1 MTEVIANVKVVII
14 LQYRNIKPIHC
25 TVHDKA
31 GEKGC
36 QHKLWTGR
44 KHIQTI
50 LKEYI
55 KHFQNSTVKSST
67 NGPIRNWAKD
77 INNHFTK
84 EDT

>member
-1 MTEVIANVKVVII
+1 MLRENILNILTTEKKWSLCIVTEVIANVKVVII

-55 KHFQNSTVKSST
+55 KHFQNSTVKS
-67 NGPIRNWAKD
+67 
-77 INNHFTK
+77 
-84 EDT
+84 